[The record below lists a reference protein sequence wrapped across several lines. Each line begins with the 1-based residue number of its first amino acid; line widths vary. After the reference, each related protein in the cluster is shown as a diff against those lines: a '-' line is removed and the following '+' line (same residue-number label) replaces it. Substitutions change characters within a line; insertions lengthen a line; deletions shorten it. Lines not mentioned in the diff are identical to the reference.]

1 MNDLS
6 GDKEKYLK
14 LLQNHMDLFVQRHS
28 IES

>member
-14 LLQNHMDLFVQRHS
+14 LLQNYMDLFVQRHS